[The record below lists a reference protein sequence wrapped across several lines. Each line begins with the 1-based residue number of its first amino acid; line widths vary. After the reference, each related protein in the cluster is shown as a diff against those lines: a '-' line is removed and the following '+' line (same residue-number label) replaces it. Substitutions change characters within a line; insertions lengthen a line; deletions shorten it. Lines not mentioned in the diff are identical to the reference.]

1 MKEVG
6 FDEEE
11 QCGYESQNYNT
22 KYATF
27 VREFVNH
34 STIHY
39 FDFVLFYNNPDKYR
53 IQRTESESLKL
64 LEYINANIG
73 FVNGA
78 YLEKFSPDKPMEI
91 AERIIKEV
99 NYEYKSEEEN
109 KIELNENK
117 EEEER
122 NKKEEIPI
130 EENEEEKEEK
140 NEDKNEDKN
149 EEEDDKEEA
158 INQPPKINVDNKK
171 SNIKDNSK
179 PGVGKKPQPVTLKTP
194 VQSNKPGSRGT
205 ARNKN
210 QGNTLQ
216 KPISTGRPRPQIQF
230 PIVKK

>member
-1 MKEVG
+1 MG
-6 FDEEE
+6 
-11 QCGYESQNYNT
+11 NY
-22 KYATF
+22 Y
-27 VREFVNH
+27 
-34 STIHY
+34 
-39 FDFVLFYNNPDKYR
+39 
-53 IQRTESESLKL
+53 SESVNPVNVLYFEDKNSEFI
-64 LEYINANIG
+64 LEDI
-73 FVNGA
+73 F
-78 YLEKFSPDKPMEI
+78 
-91 AERIIKEV
+91 
-99 NYEYKSEEEN
+99 
-109 KIELNENK
+109 ELNEGKNK
-117 EEEER
+117 LINVKKIDSENCD
-122 NKKEEIPI
+122 NKQI
-130 EENEEEKEEK
+130 EEYLKSQNIFIATSSNINNLFHNYNIKSLENDSIPFFIFINSREEK

-158 INQPPKINVDNKK
+158 INQPPKINVDNRK